1 MDKKKLLLVEDDL
14 FLRDLYNETLLTAG
28 YAVDLAVN
36 GQEAYDKIK
45 AGGYDL
51 VLLDIVLPIMDGIQ
65 VMEKLKEEQ
74 VQLTNKCLVFLT
86 NLDNEADIKKAL
98 DLGNGYIIKSQIT
111 PADLLNE
118 VKNYLANLNQPQKQH
133 LA

>member
-14 FLRDLYNETLLTAG
+14 FLRDLYNETLSTAG
-28 YAVDLAVN
+28 YEVDLAVN

-65 VMEKLKEEQ
+65 VMEKLNEEQ
-74 VQLTNKCLVFLT
+74 VQLTNKCTVFLT

-118 VKNYLANLNQPQKQH
+118 VKNYLDSNNQKTTVTN
-133 LA
+133 

>member
-74 VQLTNKCLVFLT
+74 IQLTNKCTVFLT

-118 VKNYLANLNQPQKQH
+118 VKNYLDSLNQKTSPTN
-133 LA
+133 